1 MDNVNSFLVDWA
13 IRFLENKDTIRKEI
27 INIEKNEN
35 NSDFIIHYKDKVMYF
50 IIKPILEG
58 NIFSRINVND
68 SYGIFTLNNPSNLR
82 FVVTEWKKLIE
93 FKFLSI
99 FFINPFSPA
108 EKAWAISPYIH
119 DRICDKSSLE
129 LGLKSMAEMVIPTGI
144 EDLNNKIRMLKE
156 EPAL

>member
-1 MDNVNSFLVDWA
+1 MVDVNSFLTDWC
-13 IRFLENKDTIRKEI
+13 IRFLQNRDSIRKEI
-27 INIEKNEN
+27 ISIEKTQQNA
-35 NSDFIIHYKDKVMYF
+35 FTIHYKDKAKYF
-50 IIKPILEG
+50 FIATIL
-58 NIFSRINVND
+58 NND
-68 SYGIFTLNNPSNLR
+68 VFNNLKMDSFIGIFTLNNPSNIR
-82 FVVTEWKKLIE
+82 FIVTEWKKLIE

-129 LGLKSMAEMVIPTGI
+129 LGLKSMAEMVAPLGI
-144 EDLNNKIRMLKE
+144 EELSNKIRLLKE

>member
-1 MDNVNSFLVDWA
+1 MVDVNSFLTDWC
-13 IRFLENKDTIRKEI
+13 IRFLQNRDSIRKEI
-27 INIEKNEN
+27 ISIEKTQQNA
-35 NSDFIIHYKDKVMYF
+35 FTIHYKDKAKYF
-50 IIKPILEG
+50 FIATIL
-58 NIFSRINVND
+58 NND
-68 SYGIFTLNNPSNLR
+68 VFNNLKMDSFIGIFTLNNPSNIR
-82 FVVTEWKKLIE
+82 FIVTEWKKLIE

-119 DRICDKSSLE
+119 DRICDKYSLE